1 MSTEKTRAYGNLRD
15 IVERRGGTMVWHRA
29 GYRYGAWEICLDHKR
44 VVVEAMGVHSFPALD
59 RFYVP
64 SLDVTTPKT
73 WDDYEYDL
81 IPGAEEQ
88 FIEWICQQT

>member
-1 MSTEKTRAYGNLRD
+1 MRAYGKLRD
-15 IVERRGGTMVWHRA
+15 IVEHRGGAMVWHRA
-29 GYRYGAWEICLDHKR
+29 GYRHGAWEISLEGKR

-64 SLDVTTPKT
+64 RPDVPSPKT

-81 IPGAEEQ
+81 IPGAEQQ
-88 FIEWICQQT
+88 FIDWIRQQT